1 LVLVNSNN
9 SALSPGDTYEAIVKR
24 ASESGFA
31 FPYLKDE
38 GSVVARRFGAATTP
52 DAFVLDQQ
60 RRLRY
65 RGRIADSRQASTVT
79 VRYLDR
85 AVEDILA
92 GREVSVSETEPYGC
106 SIVW

>member
-1 LVLVNSNN
+1 V
-9 SALSPGDTYEAIVKR
+9 AIVKR

-38 GSVVARRFGAATTP
+38 GGGVARRFGAVTTP
-52 DAFVLDQQ
+52 HAFVLDEQ

-65 RGRIADSRQASTVT
+65 RGRIGDSRQASTVAI
-79 VRYLDR
+79 RYLDR

-92 GREVSVSETEPYGC
+92 GREVAIRETEPYGC
-106 SIVW
+106 SIIW